1 MKRLTLVQRERIR
14 KTLTL
19 AVSLLVF
26 AASFAAIP
34 YIVSVIPPVTAKGMH
49 INDPNAP
56 VGSGFTLGG
65 GEAPSGNNSD
75 TQAEES
81 TPGTENAESEP
92 PAADESSAAP
102 TPVKTINPYL
112 QATFAGMTKPIR
124 RR

>member
-49 INDPNAP
+49 INDSKKA
-56 VGSGFTLGG
+56 LGTRVDRHDSLG
-65 GEAPSGNNSD
+65 KGVMGLSVFERIMRDPRFDGIPLILETPD
-75 TQAEES
+75 ES
-81 TPGTENAESEP
+81 IW
-92 PAADESSAAP
+92 ADEIAQLKAWS
-102 TPVKTINPYL
+102 I
-112 QATFAGMTKPIR
+112 
-124 RR
+124 

>member
-92 PAADESSAAP
+92 RMKAALRPPRHA
-102 TPVKTINPYL
+102 VKTINPYL